1 MAVLMALCRCYESEQ
16 LIATI
21 TALCLSEDRQGPLLS
36 AALQREID
44 ACCMLH
50 IFLVFFVIDSN
61 SWV

>member
-21 TALCLSEDRQGPLLS
+21 TALCLSEDRHGPLLS

-44 ACCMLH
+44 ACGKL
-50 IFLVFFVIDSN
+50 
-61 SWV
+61 